1 MREENL
7 PMPFSVKA
15 YIDDH
20 TLTADADT
28 AKDAF
33 AIAVEWHVAE
43 RLTGISISDGIKKY
57 SIAEFSSVLADLLLA
72 VPMRIAHDPRRPDV
86 IIGRIVHVSMDP
98 HGRLVS
104 LDQLRLVRKE

>member
-1 MREENL
+1 MREENP

-57 SIAEFSSVLADLLLA
+57 SIAEFSSVLADLLQL
-72 VPMRIAHDPRRPDV
+72 
-86 IIGRIVHVSMDP
+86 GVSPATPCAGSSIWKTSQD
-98 HGRLVS
+98 
-104 LDQLRLVRKE
+104 